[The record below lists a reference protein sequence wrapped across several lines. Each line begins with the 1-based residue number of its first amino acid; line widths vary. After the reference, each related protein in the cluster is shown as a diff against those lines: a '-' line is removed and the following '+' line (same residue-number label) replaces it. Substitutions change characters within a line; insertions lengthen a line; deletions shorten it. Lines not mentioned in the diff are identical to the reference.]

1 MSMTVRVIDKQVLA
15 TLVSNYNWDPI
26 PREVVDH
33 WAKMYGKDIT
43 IESEK
48 TEPSHTPRAEENE
61 AKESACAQN
70 EPKEQE
76 NNDNKVEEE
85 H

>member
-1 MSMTVRVIDKQVLA
+1 MAVRVIDKQVLA

-33 WAKMYGKDIT
+33 WVKMYGKNIT

-48 TEPSHTPRAEENE
+48 TESSHTLRAEENE
-61 AKESACAQN
+61 VKKSDCAQN
-70 EPKEQE
+70 ETKEQE

>member
-1 MSMTVRVIDKQVLA
+1 MTVRVIDKQVLA

-33 WAKMYGKDIT
+33 WVKMYGKNIT
-43 IESEK
+43 IEPEK
-48 TEPSHTPRAEENE
+48 TESSHTPRAEENE

-70 EPKEQE
+70 ESKEQE
-76 NNDNKVEEE
+76 NNDNKVEEG

>member
-1 MSMTVRVIDKQVLA
+1 MTTRVIDKQVLTA
-15 TLVSNYNWDPI
+15 LVSDYNWDPI
-26 PREVVDH
+26 PREVIDH
-33 WAKMYGKDIT
+33 WMKMHGKNIT

-48 TEPSHTPRAEENE
+48 TESSHTSCAKENE
-61 AKESACAQN
+61 TKKTDCAQN

>member
-1 MSMTVRVIDKQVLA
+1 MTVRVIDKQVLTA
-15 TLVSNYNWDPI
+15 LVSDYNWNPI
-26 PREVVDH
+26 PREVIDH
-33 WAKMYGKDIT
+33 WVKMYGKNIT

-48 TEPSHTPRAEENE
+48 TESSHTSCAEENE
-61 AKESACAQN
+61 TKKTDCAQS
-70 EPKEQE
+70 ESKEQE

>member
-1 MSMTVRVIDKQVLA
+1 MTVRVIDKQVLTA
-15 TLVSNYNWDPI
+15 LVSNYNWDPI
-26 PREVVDH
+26 PREVIDH
-33 WAKMYGKDIT
+33 WVKMYGKDIT

-48 TEPSHTPRAEENE
+48 TEPSHTPCAEENE